1 MTGRPY
7 ERFMAAGASFGAAG
21 RLEEGLIPGLTLT
34 EHLALMSE
42 RGMTIDWGRARTL
55 TAAQIA
61 HYNIKGQP
69 ESPIEALSGGNQ
81 QRVLLAMLPETPR
94 LLVLEQPT
102 RGLDVESARW
112 IWEQL
117 LARRDHG
124 AAIVF
129 SSDDLDELLAYS
141 DRILVCF
148 AGKTTMIDNAPELSV
163 EHLGLLI
170 GGAEVQ

>member
-1 MTGRPY
+1 
-7 ERFMAAGASFGAAG
+7 SIGAAG

-34 EHLALMSE
+34 AHLARVSE
-42 RGMTIDWGRARTL
+42 RGAAVDWGRARKL
-55 TAAQIA
+55 TAAQITR
-61 HYNIKGQP
+61 YNIKGQP

-112 IWEQL
+112 VWEQL

-148 AGKTTMIDNAPELSV
+148 AGQTTLVENTPELNV
-163 EHLGLLI
+163 ERLGLLI
-170 GGAEVQ
+170 GGAEAQ